1 MPLAKTI
8 DTNPGLLFA
17 GLMTYPAVGGQ
28 ADAFA
33 FMKTAAAGL
42 AAAGVDCP
50 VVSSGGSP
58 DMWQAETGGVVTE
71 YRIGTYIYNDRSLV
85 ARGTCGWGDCAA
97 HVLATVVSTPA
108 PGRAI
113 IDAGS
118 KVLTSDLLGLDG
130 HGYIIGHPDARIVVQ
145 FEMPDR
151 NLIQI
156 STSLNLGVC
165 LPKPTTFD
173 QFTW

>member
-1 MPLAKTI
+1 M
-8 DTNPGLLFA
+8 
-17 GLMTYPAVGGQ
+17 
-28 ADAFA
+28 
-33 FMKTAAAGL
+33 
-42 AAAGVDCP
+42 
-50 VVSSGGSP
+50 
-58 DMWQAETGGVVTE
+58 
-71 YRIGTYIYNDRSLV
+71 
-85 ARGTCGWGDCAA
+85 
-97 HVLATVVSTPA
+97 LATVVSTPT

-118 KVLTSDLLGLDG
+118 KVLASDLLGLDG

-173 QFTW
+173 EFTW